1 MKNIENKIKLINKY
15 YKKITPILDI
25 TLIDYETY
33 NIYIR
38 LDYYKKLNCTKLSWF
53 DLDLRND
60 NHIEKYISSE
70 YINTKQADYICSI
83 FEKNSK
89 LEYKSKKDNHK
100 VIINAYLNEQYHYE
114 LSRYIPKELAN
125 LSEVF
130 ILIFNNLPRK
140 LDNFL
145 YELHAELM
153 NTKSQYE
160 YNDTFEFD
168 LFNDDLEI
176 LFNDKIIE
184 RGKQYYQKD
193 KLKFLEKVED
203 KYYAIV
209 EGTEK
214 YLVVI
219 KYDKEN
225 KQTQVYCTCP
235 CKFYCKHIYSV
246 ILAIRNKEIKKF
258 YKVIYKKDEE
268 NLLESVLNSKYFL
281 SSGTEDEY
289 IEIINRYGEIE
300 LVPLFDENN
309 KLNWKVIEDSKEK
322 ELANKIEKI
331 VNNIK

>member
-1 MKNIENKIKLINKY
+1 MKNIENKIKEINKY
-15 YKKITPILDI
+15 YKRVTPILDI
-25 TLIDYETY
+25 TFIDYETY

-38 LDYYKKLNCTKLSWF
+38 LDYYKKLNSCKLSWF
-53 DLDLRND
+53 DLDLIKD
-60 NHIEKYISSE
+60 NNIEKYISSE

-89 LEYKSKKDNHK
+89 LEYISNKDKHK

-114 LSRYIPKELAN
+114 LSRYIPKFLSN
-125 LSEVF
+125 LSEIFV
-130 ILIFNNLPRK
+130 LIFNNLPRK

-184 RGKQYYQKD
+184 RGKKYND
-193 KLKFLEKVED
+193 KVKFLEYVDD

-209 EGTEK
+209 KGTEK

-225 KQTQVYCTCP
+225 KLTQVYCNCP

-246 ILAIRNKEIKKF
+246 IIAIRNNEIKKF
-258 YKVIYKKDEE
+258 YKVIYKNDEE

-281 SSGTEDEY
+281 SSGIEDEY

-300 LVPLFDENN
+300 LVPIFDYNN
-309 KLNWKVIEDSKEK
+309 KLNWKIIEEYKEK
-322 ELANKIEKI
+322 DLTKQIEKI
-331 VNNIK
+331 INKIK